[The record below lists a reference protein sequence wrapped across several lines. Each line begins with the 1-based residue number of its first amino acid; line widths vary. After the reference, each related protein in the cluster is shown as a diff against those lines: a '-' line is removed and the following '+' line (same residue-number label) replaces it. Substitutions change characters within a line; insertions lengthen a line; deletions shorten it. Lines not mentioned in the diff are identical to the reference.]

1 VSTVNKSLNY
11 FFKQKEKQMKK
22 ILKIALIPLTVVTM
36 LTGCQAMEDREN
48 IENTIKEE
56 TTKQEDI
63 EGTVISK
70 KSTDEYTASEDKKD
84 EQKTN

>member
-1 VSTVNKSLNY
+1 
-11 FFKQKEKQMKK
+11 MKK
-22 ILKIALIPLTVVTM
+22 LLKIALIPLTIMTF

-63 EGTVISK
+63 EGTVIAK
-70 KSTDEYTASEDKKD
+70 KSTDQYTANEEKKD

>member
-1 VSTVNKSLNY
+1 
-11 FFKQKEKQMKK
+11 
-22 ILKIALIPLTVVTM
+22 
-36 LTGCQAMEDREN
+36 MEDREN

-63 EGTVISK
+63 EGTVIAK
-70 KSTDEYTASEDKKD
+70 KSTDEYTASEEKKD

>member
-1 VSTVNKSLNY
+1 
-11 FFKQKEKQMKK
+11 MKNL
-22 ILKIALIPLTVVTM
+22 LKIALIPLTVMTF
-36 LTGCQAMEDREN
+36 LTGCLVTILLEN

>member
-1 VSTVNKSLNY
+1 
-11 FFKQKEKQMKK
+11 MKK
-22 ILKIALIPLTVVTM
+22 LLKIALIPLTVITM
-36 LTGCQAMEDREN
+36 LTGCEAMEDREN

-63 EGTVISK
+63 EGTVIAK
-70 KSTDEYTASEDKKD
+70 KSTDEYTVSEEHKD

>member
-1 VSTVNKSLNY
+1 MT
-11 FFKQKEKQMKK
+11 F
-22 ILKIALIPLTVVTM
+22 
-36 LTGCQAMEDREN
+36 LTGCEAMKDREN

-63 EGTVISK
+63 EGTVIAK
-70 KSTDEYTASEDKKD
+70 KSTDEYTVSEEHKD

>member
-1 VSTVNKSLNY
+1 
-11 FFKQKEKQMKK
+11 MKK
-22 ILKIALIPLTVVTM
+22 LLKIALIPLTIMTF
-36 LTGCQAMEDREN
+36 LTGCQAMEDRKN

-63 EGTVISK
+63 EGTVIAK
-70 KSTDEYTASEDKKD
+70 KSTDEYSTSEEHKD

>member
-1 VSTVNKSLNY
+1 
-11 FFKQKEKQMKK
+11 MKK
-22 ILKIALIPLTVVTM
+22 LLKLTLIPLTVATF
-36 LTGCQAMEDREN
+36 LTGCEAMEDREN

-63 EGTVISK
+63 EGIVISK
-70 KSTDEYTASEDKKD
+70 KSTDEYTANEEKKD

>member
-1 VSTVNKSLNY
+1 
-11 FFKQKEKQMKK
+11 MKK

-36 LTGCQAMEDREN
+36 LTGCEAMEDREN

-70 KSTDEYTASEDKKD
+70 KSTDEYTASEEKND

>member
-1 VSTVNKSLNY
+1 
-11 FFKQKEKQMKK
+11 
-22 ILKIALIPLTVVTM
+22 
-36 LTGCQAMEDREN
+36 MEDREN